1 MKVLI
6 SGAGIAGLS
15 LALRLRQRRLFPVV
29 VERHPGLRDGGY
41 MLGPSDPGLNAAERP
56 GVADAAGRV
65 AQVPAFSVRPLTGE
79 KRSTAEV
86 ASRAAAPSG

>member
-1 MKVLI
+1 L
-6 SGAGIAGLS
+6 
-15 LALRLRQRRLFPVV
+15 
-29 VERHPGLRDGGY
+29 VEHSPGLRDGGY
-41 MLGPSDPGLNAAERP
+41 MLGLSDPGLNAAERP
-56 GVADAAGRV
+56 GVADAAGRA